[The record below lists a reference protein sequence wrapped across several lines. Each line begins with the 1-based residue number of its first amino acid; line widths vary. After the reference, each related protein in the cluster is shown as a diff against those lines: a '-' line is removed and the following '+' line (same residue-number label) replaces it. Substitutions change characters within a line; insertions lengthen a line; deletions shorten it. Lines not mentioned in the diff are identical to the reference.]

1 MTYNDKG
8 GGGSKLLEKLVT
20 SLMDGPY
27 LKMLLLLVMYGT
39 VSDYLFFS
47 VLLPHGLNVCNF
59 FSKLLIQRLYQN
71 IFSKNFW
78 LPLWILSVLKLYL
91 SLLWLECGFF
101 VGYPFL
107 IWGKGLRDIE
117 LLDPIPMSVNFCITK
132 IWLFG
137 DSTIVFI
144 WWSTDLW
151 ITGKKIRCPKKVELV
166 QLNVFS
172 KKKKIRQ
179 IKEVHISLVKSYIF
193 MAKFFGFYCCWRYLI
208 GLTHQL
214 KTKFKLWF
222 HELLFFKMTILQPLI
237 YRII

>member
-1 MTYNDKG
+1 MTYNDNGEGEGVKITRKTSDVING
-8 GGGSKLLEKLVT
+8 WPLSKNVA
-20 SLMDGPY
+20 PC
-27 LKMLLLLVMYGT
+27 T
-39 VSDYLFFS
+39 VRSQIIFFFS

-117 LLDPIPMSVNFCITK
+117 LLDPIPMSVNFYITK

-179 IKEVHISLVKSYIF
+179 IKEVHISLVKSYFYGKIF
-193 MAKFFGFYCCWRYLI
+193 WIL
-208 GLTHQL
+208 LLL
-214 KTKFKLWF
+214 KIFDWA
-222 HELLFFKMTILQPLI
+222 
-237 YRII
+237 YSSA